1 MDNTIL
7 NILASTRSSAS
18 TWSDYL
24 KQCLPWYNLYKIEKD
39 FWLTHILHWSAV
51 NTPDLVFKWG
61 TCLNKC
67 YFWYYRL
74 SEDLDF
80 SVVSSANRK
89 GRSKLLETIFDQ
101 LGIYL
106 SSLGMTLIEQRKRD
120 ESRFGGMR
128 RSYKS
133 DIDEKEQTI
142 QFDFK
147 IIDWYQLPTQQ
158 QKIKDI
164 FTHPLTGERLFDD
177 QTIQCISLEEAMAE
191 KVRAWLTRKKPAI
204 RDLYD
209 IRYAKKHWFVFETIM
224 DLIKYK
230 VDEVWWEIVL
240 YDAYDE
246 LKKQIETDLVPVIH
260 NADTFEFDDTF
271 EFVRELI

>member
-1 MDNTIL
+1 
-7 NILASTRSSAS
+7 
-18 TWSDYL
+18 
-24 KQCLPWYNLYKIEKD
+24 
-39 FWLTHILHWSAV
+39 
-51 NTPDLVFKWG
+51 
-61 TCLNKC
+61 
-67 YFWYYRL
+67 L

-147 IIDWYQLPTQQ
+147 IID
-158 QKIKDI
+158 
-164 FTHPLTGERLFDD
+164 
-177 QTIQCISLEEAMAE
+177 
-191 KVRAWLTRKKPAI
+191 
-204 RDLYD
+204 
-209 IRYAKKHWFVFETIM
+209 
-224 DLIKYK
+224 
-230 VDEVWWEIVL
+230 
-240 YDAYDE
+240 
-246 LKKQIETDLVPVIH
+246 
-260 NADTFEFDDTF
+260 
-271 EFVRELI
+271 